1 MPTFAGK
8 RAANWRCRPRPVG
21 DGAEMTAPWSGHSFC
36 ARGTGAV
43 TKIPRGALQFSSTV
57 GVTVLP
63 NFVAEN
69 GFTIVVL
76 LVWSQAPPAL
86 SPGPLLEGPLL
97 DPQ

>member
-1 MPTFAGK
+1 
-8 RAANWRCRPRPVG
+8 
-21 DGAEMTAPWSGHSFC
+21 MTALERTFILCQEHC
-36 ARGTGAV
+36 AV

-86 SPGPLLEGPLL
+86 SPGPLLEGPAL